1 MLGNSSAPGII
12 HFSVDQIFKSIA
24 ESPNRS
30 FTLQASVAEIYLEK
44 AYDLLDAN
52 KKECKIREIKE
63 GDFVFD
69 GQTKIVSMETPEKI
83 LCSFEE
89 ANGNRQTSATER
101 NQQSSRSHAIFQIT
115 IESLSQ
121 NGDDPKVSTLSL
133 VDLAGS
139 ERAINSKDSSFIK
152 TSLLALGQL
161 GCEAR

>member
-52 KKECKIREIKE
+52 KKECKIREIKR
-63 GDFVFD
+63 DFVFD
-69 GQTKIVSMETPEKI
+69 GQTKIVSTETPEKI
-83 LCSFEE
+83 LRSFEE

-133 VDLAGS
+133 VDLGGS